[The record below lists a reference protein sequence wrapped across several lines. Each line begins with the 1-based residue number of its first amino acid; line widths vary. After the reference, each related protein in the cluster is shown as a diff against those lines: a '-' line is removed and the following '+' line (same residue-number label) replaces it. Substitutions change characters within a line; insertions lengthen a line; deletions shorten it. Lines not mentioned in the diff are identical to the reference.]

1 MNYIPHGH
9 IKVPKIKHQWVT
21 TASLP
26 RNVQQ
31 CINVNKHL
39 YKDEAIDELI
49 YRGKRVDCAYV
60 KQSETY
66 QNNLAALHGY
76 IMDLYYVISHYL
88 TDADIAKVLDA
99 VYGGGTKIWH
109 QWISLDMLMSESFSN
124 KHVKTLK
131 AYQYILTSPHLK
143 FKRNHKCER
152 WFEEERINLS
162 EVRNVILKEERRSDE

>member
-9 IKVPKIKHQWVT
+9 IKVPTIKHEWVT

-31 CINVNKHL
+31 CISVNKHL
-39 YKDEAIDELI
+39 YKDEKRNELI
-49 YRGKRVDCAYV
+49 YVGKKVDLAYV

-66 QNNLAALHGY
+66 QYNLNALHNH

-88 TDADIAKVLDA
+88 TDADMAKILDHLYA
-99 VYGGGTKIWH
+99 GGTKIWH
-109 QWISLDMLMSESFSN
+109 QWVSLDMLMSESFST

-131 AYQYILTSPHLK
+131 AFQYILTSPHLK
-143 FKRNHKCER
+143 FKRNNKCER

-162 EVRNVILKEERRSDE
+162 EVRNVFLMEERKSA

>member
-1 MNYIPHGH
+1 MKYIPKGH
-9 IKVPKIKHQWVT
+9 IKVPTLRHEWVT
-21 TASLP
+21 TADLP

-31 CINVNKHL
+31 CVNVNKHL
-39 YKDEAIDELI
+39 YKDEVLDARI
-49 YRGKRVDCAYV
+49 YRGSRVDCAYV
-60 KQSETY
+60 KQTETY
-66 QNNLAALHGY
+66 QYNLNALHSY

-88 TDADIAKVLDA
+88 TDADMAKIIDHL
-99 VYGGGTKIWH
+99 YGGGTKIWH

-131 AYQYILTSPHLK
+131 TFQYILTSPHLK

-162 EVRNVILKEERRSDE
+162 EVRNVFLKEDRISA